1 MKMRQ
6 KAMRRLFRL
15 FNKIVLIG
23 VLLIL
28 GFALASMMESII
40 GLIMCLLL
48 PLVVLLTI
56 TFSKI

>member
-1 MKMRQ
+1 
-6 KAMRRLFRL
+6 MRRLFRL